1 MVLARA
7 TDQEPVRDSVKLFG
21 YMIGVALFF
30 AVTLLASFFIIIVAI
45 NQMEIPADTA
55 PNFFMLGLV
64 PPSIATILLF
74 TKVLGRLL

>member
-1 MVLARA
+1 M
-7 TDQEPVRDSVKLFG
+7 D
-21 YMIGVALFF
+21 
-30 AVTLLASFFIIIVAI
+30 
-45 NQMEIPADTA
+45 IPGDVA

>member
-45 NQMEIPADTA
+45 NQMDIPADVA

>member
-1 MVLARA
+1 MLARA

-21 YMIGVALFF
+21 YMVGVALFF

-45 NQMEIPADTA
+45 NQMDIPGDVA

-74 TKVLGRLL
+74 TKVLGRVL